1 MACTRSWK
9 LLSTWQASLQ
19 ELRARQGNDAHERH
33 HSSPPAGANGDDDVT
48 LDILTLAEDDDAE
61 HADAAPS
68 SGVISSQ
75 LFFQLYLEQCS
86 AMCKYASQE
95 SRQPP
100 E

>member
-9 LLSTWQASLQ
+9 RLSTWQASLQ
-19 ELRARQGNDAHERH
+19 ELRARQGDDVHERH

-75 LFFQLYLEQCS
+75 LYLEQCS
-86 AMCKYASQE
+86 AMCAYASQE